1 MEPSEPFPLALI
13 VSVKIIFQTN
23 DLFIL
28 ISILTTCTLLLIKAI
43 LTGVRIA
50 YFSLKPDQIKKIEQQ
65 KDYRSKLIIKH
76 LKNPKKTLA
85 TLIFTNTFISI
96 CFIVAMGI
104 FLNLIFDFTKFPITG
119 FLIQI
124 SIIATLYLLFGNIGP
139 KTLANNKPERFSKRS
154 AILVNIFDKLFHP
167 FCMLLIKHTSIIDQ
181 ELATVKQHISLDD
194 LSHALNL
201 TKNQIT
207 EDENILKGIV
217 KFGNI
222 DAKEIMK
229 SRVDFFAI
237 EDTTLFKDLLT
248 NAIESGHSR
257 IPIYTET
264 IDNIKGI
271 LFIKDL
277 LPHIEKD
284 NTFKWQSLIRT
295 PHLVPENK
303 KINVLLQEF
312 QTNKIHMAIVI
323 DEYGGTSGIVTLED
337 VIEEIVGDIVDE
349 SDEEDEIIYSTI
361 DKNTY
366 LFEGKTLLNDFIKIV
381 DIEDDL
387 FDDVKGDADT
397 IAGLILELTG
407 EIPEKN
413 KKIDFKNLTFTIE
426 SVDKRRIKQ
435 IKVTLNS

>member
-1 MEPSEPFPLALI
+1 MEPAEPFPLALI
-13 VSVKIIFQTN
+13 VNVKIIFQTN
-23 DLFIL
+23 DLFIT
-28 ISILTTCTLLLIKAI
+28 ICILCTCILLLISAL
-43 LTGVRIA
+43 LTSAKEA
-50 YFSLKPDQIKKIEQQ
+50 YFSLKPDQVKKIEQQ
-65 KDYRSKLIIKH
+65 PNYRNKLLLKH
-76 LKNPKKTLA
+76 LKNPKETLA
-85 TLIFTNTFISI
+85 TLIFANAFINI
-96 CFIVAMGI
+96 CFIIAMGI
-104 FLNLIFDFTKFPITG
+104 ILDLLFDFTKIPIIG
-119 FLIQI
+119 FISQL
-124 SIIATLYLLFGNIGP
+124 SIISFILLVFGEITP
-139 KTLANNKPERFSKRS
+139 KVLAKNKPESFAKRS
-154 AILVNIFDKLFHP
+154 SIIVNIFDKLFHP
-167 FCMLLIKHTSIIDQ
+167 FSMILINYTTIIDQ
-181 ELATVKQHISLDD
+181 NLANVKQHISIDD
-194 LSHALNL
+194 LSLALNL

-248 NAIESGHSR
+248 NVIESGHSR

-303 KINVLLQEF
+303 KINDLLQEF
-312 QTNKIHMAIVI
+312 QANKIHMAIVI

-337 VIEEIVGDIVDE
+337 VIEEIVGDITDE
-349 SDEEDEIIYSTI
+349 SDEDEISFSKINEY
-361 DKNTY
+361 TY

-435 IKVTLNS
+435 IKVALNS